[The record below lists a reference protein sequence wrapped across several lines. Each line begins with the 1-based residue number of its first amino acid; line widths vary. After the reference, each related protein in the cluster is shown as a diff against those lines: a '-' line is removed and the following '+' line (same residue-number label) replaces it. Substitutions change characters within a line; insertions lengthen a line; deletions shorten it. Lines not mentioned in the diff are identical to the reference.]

1 MNKKILSL
9 LLICFC
15 FLTQISFGQIDEK
28 RTKIEISVKDGNKML
43 TVPLRSATI
52 SFTKGANY
60 KDPEDKTD
68 NRSYYLNIDM
78 EKQDINL
85 LRAVA
90 GSKNGLDGQITMV
103 DTYGKTP
110 TRKIEFKAAKLDA
123 LSDQLTGDY
132 SSSYF
137 SFYCNLLIIDG
148 IKIE

>member
-90 GSKNGLDGQITMV
+90 GSKSGLDGQITMV

>member
-15 FLTQISFGQIDEK
+15 FLTQVSFGQVEEK
-28 RTKIEISVKDGNKML
+28 RTKIEISIKDGNKTL

-68 NRSYYLNIDM
+68 NRSYYLNLDL
-78 EKQDINL
+78 EKQEIDL
-85 LRAVA
+85 LRVIAA
-90 GSKNGLDGQITMV
+90 NKSGLDGQISMI

-123 LSDQLTGDY
+123 LSDQLSGDY

-148 IKIE
+148 VKIE

>member
-9 LLICFC
+9 LLICLC

>member
-9 LLICFC
+9 LVICFC
-15 FLTQISFGQIDEK
+15 FLTQISFGQSDDK
-28 RTKIEISVKDGNKML
+28 RTKIEITVKDGNKTI
-43 TVPLRSATI
+43 TVPIRSATV
-52 SFTKGANY
+52 SFTKGTNY

-68 NRSYYLNIDM
+68 NRSYYFSLDF

-85 LRAVA
+85 LRAFA
-90 GSKNGLDGQITMV
+90 TSKNGLDGQITMV

-110 TRKIEFKAAKLDA
+110 ARKFEFKGAKLDS

-137 SFYCNLLIIDG
+137 SLYCSLIIIDG
-148 IKIE
+148 VTIQ